1 MRSWNTTGHPDWPYD
16 IIVGPHELESCEYCG
31 AEFEV
36 RDDMLTKV
44 GGLMACDLCASDLI
58 QIIEISGMVVYVKS
72 LLKIN

>member
-1 MRSWNTTGHPDWPYD
+1 MQNYDSVNHPDWPYD
-16 IIVGPHELESCEYCG
+16 SHDEPNELESCEYCG

>member
-1 MRSWNTTGHPDWPYD
+1 MQNYDTVNHPDWPYD
-16 IIVGPHELESCEYCG
+16 SHDELESCKYCG

-44 GGLMACDLCASDLI
+44 GGLMACDLCASDLTH
-58 QIIEISGMVVYVKS
+58 ISGMVVYAKS

>member
-1 MRSWNTTGHPDWPYD
+1 MQNYDSVNHPDWPYD

-44 GGLMACDLCASDLI
+44 GGLMACNPCASDLI
-58 QIIEISGMVVYVKS
+58 HISGMVVYVKS

>member
-16 IIVGPHELESCEYCG
+16 SHDEPNELESCDYCS

-44 GGLMACDLCASDLI
+44 GGLMACDRCASDLTH
-58 QIIEISGMVVYVKS
+58 VKNPINMQTFTAK
-72 LLKIN
+72 LLKL

>member
-16 IIVGPHELESCEYCG
+16 IIVGSHELESCEYCG
-31 AEFEV
+31 AEFEI

-44 GGLMACDLCASDLI
+44 DGLMACDPCASDLI
-58 QIIEISGMVVYVKS
+58 HISGMVVYVKS